1 MRAIITVVG
10 EDKVGIIAAVS
21 GLLAEKNV
29 NILDI
34 SQTIMQDMFTMIM
47 LVDISKLSSDFS
59 QMADDLTEL
68 GDSMGLKI
76 HTMHEDIFNCM
87 HHI

>member
-1 MRAIITVVG
+1 M
-10 EDKVGIIAAVS
+10 
-21 GLLAEKNV
+21 L
-29 NILDI
+29 
-34 SQTIMQDMFTMIM
+34 QDMFAMIM